1 MTKFNEELAKQY
13 GINSLYQ
20 LYQLVQ
26 LYQLYQLVQLYQ
38 LYQLV
43 QLYQLYGILCGY
55 VCEQSINRQLTNS
68 KRKIA
73 TMSLCSL

>member
-13 GINSLYQ
+13 GINS
-20 LYQLVQ
+20 